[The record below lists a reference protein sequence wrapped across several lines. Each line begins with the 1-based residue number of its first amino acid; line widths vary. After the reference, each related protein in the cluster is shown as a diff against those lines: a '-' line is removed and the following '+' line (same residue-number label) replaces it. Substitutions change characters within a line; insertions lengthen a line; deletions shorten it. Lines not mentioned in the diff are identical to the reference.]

1 MERLK
6 RLAAVPKKTLYYGV
20 TLITVIAVCIISAVI
35 WKSGAKPQAAEEIT
49 FVRTAIVDSRAAA
62 QGYTYSG
69 EVRGRYESK
78 LAFQVNGKISRR
90 NVQLGSAVNAGD
102 VLMQIDDKDIAQTV
116 NSHSAH
122 VYSAESQLQLA
133 ESNLKRYKELLE
145 DGAVSRAQYD
155 QYHNAYNLA
164 VAGVRQAQAQ
174 YAQGTNQ
181 LDYSLLKADKPGIVA
196 SIAAEVG
203 QVISAGQVV
212 VTVVQD
218 GEREVEINVP
228 ENRIQELR
236 HAKDFTVTF
245 WALADTMIDGKV
257 REIAP
262 MADPITRTFKVRI
275 SLLNLP
281 PDIKLGMTATVTMT
295 GSNAQ
300 QIVTIPLTA
309 IYQNNETPTVWV
321 VNNDTVTLR
330 PIKTGKISKES
341 TIEVLQGLTP
351 GDRYVTKGVHK
362 LKEGQKV
369 QVGGESL

>member
-1 MERLK
+1 MEQLK
-6 RLAAVPKKTLYYGV
+6 GLATVPKKTLYYGV
-20 TLITVIAVCIISAVI
+20 IAIAVIAAFIIGAVF
-35 WKSGAKPQAAEEIT
+35 WKSDAKHQAAEEISL
-49 FVRTAIVDSRAAA
+49 VRTAIVDSKAAA

-78 LAFQVNGKISRR
+78 LAFQVNGKIARR

-102 VLMQIDDKDIAQTV
+102 VLMQIDAKDIVQTV

-133 ESNLKRYKELLE
+133 ESNLKRYKELLD

-155 QYHNAYNLA
+155 QYLNAYNLA
-164 VAGVRQAQAQ
+164 IAGVRQAQAQ
-174 YAQGTNQ
+174 YAQGANQ
-181 LDYSLLKADKPGIVA
+181 LDYSLLQADKPGIVS
-196 SIAAEVG
+196 SITAEVG

-236 HAKDFTVTF
+236 NAKDFTVTF
-245 WALADTMIDGKV
+245 WALADTMIDGKI

-295 GSNAQ
+295 GSNDQ
-300 QIVTIPLTA
+300 QVVTIPLTA
-309 IYQNNETPTVWV
+309 IYQNSDTPAIWV

-330 PIKTGKISKES
+330 PIKTGKISKDS
-341 TIEVLQGLTP
+341 MIEVLQGLKL

>member
-1 MERLK
+1 MQQVN
-6 RLAAVPKKTLYYGV
+6 RLATVPKKTLYYGV
-20 TLITVIAVCIISAVI
+20 AAVAVMAACIMGAVI
-35 WKSGAKPQAAEEIT
+35 WTSGSKPQAVQEIPL
-49 FVRTAIVDSRAAA
+49 VRTAVVDNRATAS
-62 QGYTYSG
+62 GYTYSG

-78 LAFQVNGKISRR
+78 LAFQVNGKISQR
-90 NVQLGSAVNAGD
+90 NVQLGSNVKVGD
-102 VLMQIDDKDIAQTV
+102 ALMQIDAKDIVQTV
-116 NSHSAH
+116 NSLSAH

-133 ESNLKRYKELLE
+133 ESNLKRYKELFD

-155 QYHNAYNLA
+155 QYLNAYNLA

-174 YAQGTNQ
+174 YAQGANL
-181 LDYSLLKADKPGIVA
+181 LDYSVLKADKPGIVS
-196 SIAAEVG
+196 SIMAEVG

-218 GEREVEINVP
+218 GEWEVEINVP
-228 ENRIQELR
+228 ENRMQELR
-236 HAKDFTVTF
+236 NAKECTVTM
-245 WALADTMIDGKV
+245 WALADTMIEGKI

-281 PDIKLGMTATVTMT
+281 PDVKLGMTATVTMID
-295 GSNAQ
+295 SNAQ

-309 IYQNNETPTVWV
+309 IYQNSDTPAVWV
-321 VNNDTVTLR
+321 VNDDTATLR
-330 PIKTGKISKES
+330 PVKTGKISKES
-341 TIEVLQGLTP
+341 TIEVLQGLKP